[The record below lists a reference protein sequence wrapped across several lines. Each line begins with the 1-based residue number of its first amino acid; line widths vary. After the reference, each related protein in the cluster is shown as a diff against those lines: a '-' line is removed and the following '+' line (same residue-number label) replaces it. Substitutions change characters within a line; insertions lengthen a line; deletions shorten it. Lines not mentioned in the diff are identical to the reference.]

1 MTDEEE
7 VVGAVL
13 DGNAYC
19 YGHVPDDPD
28 VEVVTASTVDYEAC
42 VVCGEQLIVRAYE
55 KGWL

>member
-1 MTDEEE
+1 MTEVE

-19 YGHVPDDPD
+19 YGHIPDDPD

-42 VVCGEQLIVRAYE
+42 VVCGEQLIVRAHE
-55 KGWL
+55 NGWL